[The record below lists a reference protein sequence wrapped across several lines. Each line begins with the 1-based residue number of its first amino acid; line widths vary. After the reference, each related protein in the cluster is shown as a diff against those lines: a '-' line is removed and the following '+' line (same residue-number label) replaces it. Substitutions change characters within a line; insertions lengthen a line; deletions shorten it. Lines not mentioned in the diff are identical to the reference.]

1 VQATP
6 KVEEEE
12 KELTANVQAT
22 PKVEEEEK
30 ELTATVQATPKVEEE
45 EANKNK
51 VEPSGIDEKK
61 VAEPNFE
68 FVEAWDNFC
77 SFSKAAGFIE
87 DWIRTKKYKAKD
99 FTVDF
104 PAILERAKKVRLVLM
119 LNRRHNNNGK
129 GGIEL
134 DKNGYAIS
142 PELKNVQQLI
152 FTKKTYDSEDDYVIH
167 FTLNVLEACSIR
179 PEVPL
184 FVIHIALQ
192 HLHILLRDGKLVL
205 SEACK
210 KSAIEKLDKIRPD
223 VVFEY
228 VRYLQLSQ
236 LTAPDYFEK
245 LAQDHIDHARYAEA
259 AVLIIKFRYFEKFDL
274 LELVI
279 NLVKSK
285 EANSDTRYRQILN
298 NVPSLIE
305 KSVRLLSNRVHGKV
319 AAQLVK
325 DNNLNPEDFPELL
338 TIIARNTSFYYI
350 GRWCKS
356 PSHSDYMSMH

>member
-1 VQATP
+1 
-6 KVEEEE
+6 
-12 KELTANVQAT
+12 
-22 PKVEEEEK
+22 
-30 ELTATVQATPKVEEE
+30 
-45 EANKNK
+45 
-51 VEPSGIDEKK
+51 VEPSGIDEEE

-68 FVEAWDNFC
+68 FVKAWDNFC

-87 DWIRTKKYKAKD
+87 DWIRTKKHNATD

-104 PAILERAKKVRLVLM
+104 PAILERAKQVRLVLM

-184 FVIHIALQ
+184 LVIRIALN
-192 HLHILLRDGKLVL
+192 HLHILLNDGKLVL

-210 KSAIEKLDKIRPD
+210 KSAIEKLDKMRPD

-228 VRYLQLSQ
+228 VRHLQLSQ

-259 AVLIIKFRYFEKFDL
+259 AILIIKFRYFEKFDL

-279 NLVKSK
+279 NLV
-285 EANSDTRYRQILN
+285 EANRVPTARLILD
-298 NVPSLIE
+298 NVPSLKE
-305 KSVRLLSNRVHGKV
+305 KSVRLLSNPVHAKV

-325 DNNLNPEDFPELL
+325 DYKLNPEDFPELQ
-338 TIIARNTSFYYI
+338 TIIARNSSFYFI
-350 GRWCKS
+350 GRAFRK
-356 PSHSDYMSMH
+356 PSHSDYLPLHKIEDLFDGNHRMLIELVQQLLKKGMTHQAIGVY